1 LFKIVFISFLEKEIE
16 MKANKKD
23 TQLVDVKVNVKI
35 VLAALWIAHFL
46 LWTFGDMAALL
57 QEITEPID
65 NNSLLFVAVP
75 LAIIQALMVFFSL
88 TGKAKI
94 MRWVNVFFA
103 IVFLVFNVGF
113 LFDAH
118 VEWEYLLGTG
128 YLLVNGLTFWRAL
141 KWPKQEV

>member
-1 LFKIVFISFLEKEIE
+1 
-16 MKANKKD
+16 MKANKID

-65 NNSLLFVAVP
+65 NNLLLFVAVP

-88 TGKAKI
+88 TEKAKI

-141 KWPKQEV
+141 KWPKQEA